1 MKESFVISEVSRE
14 DLEEL
19 GYDAS
24 EVSDETMERLASK
37 LGDDYCEQLFW
48 TSLDIIA
55 ECMEIPKREITD
67 REGNP
72 IHVGDTVLWYDP
84 EEEARDL
91 SVTWTVVKIKG
102 NLAEDSDIIILIESE
117 YGSEAEVLPSELSVI
132 GLETIEWDEDNNKI
146 ILEF

>member
-19 GYDAS
+19 GFDTS

-55 ECMEIPKREITD
+55 EYMEIPKKELK
-67 REGNP
+67 E
-72 IHVGDTVLWYDP
+72 V
-84 EEEARDL
+84 
-91 SVTWTVVKIKG
+91 
-102 NLAEDSDIIILIESE
+102 IE
-117 YGSEAEVLPSELSVI
+117 
-132 GLETIEWDEDNNKI
+132 
-146 ILEF
+146 

>member
-19 GYDAS
+19 GFDTS

-48 TSLDIIA
+48 NSLDIIA
-55 ECMEIPKREITD
+55 ECMEIPKKE
-67 REGNP
+67 P
-72 IHVGDTVLWYDP
+72 
-84 EEEARDL
+84 
-91 SVTWTVVKIKG
+91 K
-102 NLAEDSDIIILIESE
+102 
-117 YGSEAEVLPSELSVI
+117 
-132 GLETIEWDEDNNKI
+132 ETIEWDEDNNKV

>member
-19 GYDAS
+19 GFDTS

-55 ECMEIPKREITD
+55 EYMEIPKKE
-67 REGNP
+67 
-72 IHVGDTVLWYDP
+72 L
-84 EEEARDL
+84 
-91 SVTWTVVKIKG
+91 K
-102 NLAEDSDIIILIESE
+102 
-117 YGSEAEVLPSELSVI
+117 EV
-132 GLETIEWDEDNNKI
+132 IEWDENNNKV